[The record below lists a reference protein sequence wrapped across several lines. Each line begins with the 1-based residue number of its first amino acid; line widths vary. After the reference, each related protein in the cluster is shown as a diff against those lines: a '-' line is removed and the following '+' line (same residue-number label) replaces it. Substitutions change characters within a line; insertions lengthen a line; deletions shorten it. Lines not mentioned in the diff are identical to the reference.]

1 MMMSKTTKTKVEKI
15 HVEVRTWWDKI
26 NGNPYFS
33 AKIYVNSED
42 VGLIPFGYGS
52 DDHAIDE
59 AADLLAR
66 EGYLPEGSGSPAWYF
81 RENGIKFSQS
91 IVPVLKRNVIAFSK
105 GEI

>member
-1 MMMSKTTKTKVEKI
+1 MSKTTNATKTKTI
-15 HVEVRTWWDKI
+15 HVEVRTWWDKV

-59 AADLLAR
+59 AGGMLANK
-66 EGYLPEGSGSPAWYF
+66 GYLPSRVGNPGRYC
-81 RENGIKFSQS
+81 RENGITFSQS
-91 IVPVLKRNVIAFSK
+91 IVPVLKRNVIAFGK
-105 GEI
+105 GEL